1 MYIAEISDGK
11 QIINNTNDLQFDKKY
26 NVVVAG
32 LGSSG
37 ALAALY
43 AAENGLSVLGAES
56 FKCIG
61 GTHTIG
67 GIFGHYFGCPG
78 GRYLETNE
86 KVASFFDKYTCTGTE
101 AWKLVVENEMLKAGV
116 DIEYE
121 STVCGVYKEEDTV
134 IGVKLFTKYG
144 FKNIRCD
151 VLFDCTGDAIVAHM
165 AGCLSEYGRKN
176 DGQTQPYSMV
186 SLGYDGTR
194 YRFTNV
200 DFGRVDQRNDREL
213 SDAYI
218 FSRAYEMSE
227 ERKNISFV
235 SHMPLIG
242 IREGRRII
250 SEEPITLNNLFMNKF
265 TETPVYYSYADLD
278 KHGWDVAFDGE
289 ALGDWAIGANIGAYN
304 VTIPISYKTIIPKG
318 VSGILVPCRGLG
330 VDRDISS
337 AVRMMTDMK
346 KLAEISADMAYLAIK
361 NKCAL
366 KDISY
371 DDLKEMLLK
380 SGCLNYEHNRGVCI
394 DGVRDEEGKILPRT
408 KVNFVIE
415 PQLLKD
421 KLATDKPGQA
431 IWSAK
436 LMGAKS
442 APVLKELLSSD
453 EENTRKHAA
462 FALASIGCEECKSL
476 LREMVEERDNVM
488 LRDCRKHNNF
498 RGCMA
503 IYWLGRL
510 ADKEIVDSLI
520 QIITD
525 KDEVLRPVYN
535 SGLLT
540 TRYKISDF
548 NGIYFQFISNSV
560 AALVR
565 IGDKHKGLRNK
576 IAKAFESAFA
586 DDSYYEKITT
596 RPQKSSEGN
605 LAVTIKNI
613 AFNAVNRWN
622 D

>member
-1 MYIAEISDGK
+1 MYIAEISNGK

-67 GIFGHYFGCPG
+67 GIFGHYFGCHG

-86 KVASFFDKYTCTGTE
+86 KVASFFDKYTCIGTE

-134 IGVKLFTKYG
+134 IGVKLFTKHG

-165 AGCLSEYGRKN
+165 AGCLSEYGRKS

-337 AVRMMTDMK
+337 AVRMMIDMK

-394 DGVRDEEGKILPRT
+394 DGIRDKEGNILPRT
-408 KVNFVIE
+408 KVNFVNE

-510 ADKEIVDSLI
+510 ADKEIADSLI

-565 IGDKHKGLRNK
+565 IGDKHIGLRNK

-596 RPQKSSEGN
+596 RPRKSSEGN

>member
-11 QIINNTNDLQFDKKY
+11 QIINNANDIQFDKKY

-32 LGSSG
+32 LGTSG

-67 GIFGHYFGCPG
+67 GVFVPYYGCPG
-78 GRYLETNE
+78 GRFLETNE
-86 KVASFFDKYTCTGTE
+86 KAASFFDKYTCTETE

-144 FKNIRCD
+144 FKNIKCD

-165 AGCLSEYGRKN
+165 AGCLSEYGRK
-176 DGQTQPYSMV
+176 DDEQTQPYSMV
-186 SLGYDGTR
+186 SFGYDGTR

-218 FSRAYEMSE
+218 FSRAYEMPE
-227 ERKNISFV
+227 ERKNLSFV

-250 SEEPITLNNLFMNKF
+250 SEEQITLNNLFMNKF
-265 TETPVYYSYADLD
+265 TETPVCYSYADLD

-289 ALGDWAIGANIGAYN
+289 ALGDWAIGANIGSYN
-304 VTIPISYKTIIPKG
+304 LTIPISYKTIIPKG

-330 VDRDISS
+330 VDRDIST
-337 AVRMMTDMK
+337 AVRMLTDMK

-394 DGVRDEEGKILPRT
+394 DGIRDNEGKLLPWV
-408 KVNFVIE
+408 KVNFVNE

-436 LMGAKS
+436 LMGAKA

-462 FALASIGCEECKSL
+462 FALASIGCEECKST
-476 LREMVEERDNVM
+476 LRQMVEERDNVM
-488 LRDCRKHNNF
+488 LRDCHRNNF

-510 ADKEIVDSLI
+510 ADKEIADSLI

-535 SGLLT
+535 SGLT
-540 TRYKISDF
+540 ISYENSDF

-596 RPQKSSEGN
+596 RPRKSSEGN
-605 LAVTIKNI
+605 HAITIKNI
-613 AFNAVNRWN
+613 AFNAVNKWN

>member
-11 QIINNTNDLQFDKKY
+11 QIISNANDIQFDKEY

-32 LGSSG
+32 LGTSG

-67 GIFGHYFGCPG
+67 GVFVPYYGCPG
-78 GRYLETNE
+78 GRFLETNE
-86 KVASFFDKYTCTGTE
+86 KAASFFDKYTCTETE

-144 FKNIRCD
+144 FKNIKCD

-165 AGCLSEYGRKN
+165 AGCLSEYGRK
-176 DGQTQPYSMV
+176 DDEQTQPYSMV
-186 SLGYDGTR
+186 SFGYDGTR

-218 FSRAYEMSE
+218 FSRAYEMPE
-227 ERKNISFV
+227 ERKNLSYV

-250 SEEPITLNNLFMNKF
+250 SEEQITLNNLFMNKF
-265 TETPVYYSYADLD
+265 TETPVCYSYADLD

-289 ALGDWAIGANIGAYN
+289 ALGDWAIGANIGSYN
-304 VTIPISYKTIIPKG
+304 LTIPISYKTIIPKG

-330 VDRDISS
+330 VDRDIST
-337 AVRMMTDMK
+337 AVRMLTDMK

-394 DGVRDEEGKILPRT
+394 DGIRDKEGKLLPWV
-408 KVNFVIE
+408 KVNFVNE

-436 LMGAKS
+436 LMGAKA

-462 FALASIGCEECKSL
+462 FALASIGCEECKST
-476 LREMVEERDNVM
+476 LRQMVEERDDVM
-488 LRDCRKHNNF
+488 LRDCHRNNF

-510 ADKEIVDSLI
+510 ADKEIADSLI

-535 SGLLT
+535 SGLT
-540 TRYKISDF
+540 ISYENSDF

-596 RPQKSSEGN
+596 RPRKSSEGN
-605 LAVTIKNI
+605 HAITIKNI